1 MPKRRIV
8 YEEEYVAN
16 KLLARRVSGRALEYL
31 VAWEGYGADGDTWEP
46 ATHLTERL
54 VQEFNASRSTMP
66 PSIDM
71 VVNVLRDRIARQ
83 LLENKG
89 PMFGIQVDVEMAAIP
104 GYADAIFKIFAAGR
118 DDGVALQAMP
128 STRSSSRMPRILS
141 LIDCAQSGQI
151 SQLGSGLFLMHKPN
165 HTRRTSRPRTGG
177 EPSPNAEC
185 TPKTN
190 TKCETCPSR
199 NHSALDGRH

>member
-1 MPKRRIV
+1 MQVMPKRRIV

-46 ATHLTERL
+46 AVHLTERL

-104 GYADAIFKIFAAGR
+104 EYADAIFKIFAAGR

-141 LIDCAQSGQI
+141 LID
-151 SQLGSGLFLMHKPN
+151 
-165 HTRRTSRPRTGG
+165 
-177 EPSPNAEC
+177 
-185 TPKTN
+185 
-190 TKCETCPSR
+190 
-199 NHSALDGRH
+199 